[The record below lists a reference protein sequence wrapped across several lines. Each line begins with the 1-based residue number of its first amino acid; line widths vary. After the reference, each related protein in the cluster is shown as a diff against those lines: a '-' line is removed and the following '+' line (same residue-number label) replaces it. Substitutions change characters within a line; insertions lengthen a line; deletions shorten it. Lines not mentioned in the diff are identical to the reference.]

1 MTPCTSCRRH
11 VALEETAC
19 PFCGAAVTAS
29 APRPIRAVGKL
40 TRSAVFAGA
49 SLASGCWV
57 DKAPP
62 PTTPQP
68 PVHHTQSTASVGSI
82 RGVVTDR
89 ATGRPVDQVW
99 IQITP
104 NPYNAEDHD
113 RNKDSTTDA
122 NGRYSI
128 DLPPGDYRVAVQSA
142 DRREARP
149 EHLVTLQAGDSLSV
163 DFQIPVA
170 PTPPMPMPY
179 GAPPARR
186 RIV

>member
-1 MTPCTSCRRH
+1 MTPCPRCRRH
-11 VALEETAC
+11 VRESTC
-19 PFCGAAVTAS
+19 PFCGAAIMPVAS
-29 APRPIRAVGKL
+29 RPIIAVGRL

-62 PTTPQP
+62 PTTPTT
-68 PVHHTQSTASVGSI
+68 PVKQTPSNASRGTV
-82 RGVVTDR
+82 RGVVIDA
-89 ATGRPVDQVW
+89 ATGRPVNQAW

-113 RNKDSTTDA
+113 RNKDATTDVD
-122 NGRYSI
+122 GRYTVE
-128 DLPPGDYRVAVQSA
+128 LPPGDYRVAVQSA
-142 DRREARP
+142 DRAQPRP
-149 EHLVTLQAGDSLSV
+149 EHLVTVQAGDSLSV
-163 DFQIPVA
+163 DFQIALP

-186 RIV
+186 RVV

>member
-1 MTPCTSCRRH
+1 MTPCPSCRRH
-11 VALEETAC
+11 VRENTC
-19 PFCGAAVTAS
+19 PFCGAAVTPVA
-29 APRPIRAVGKL
+29 RPIVAVGRL

-62 PTTPQP
+62 PTTPTP
-68 PVHHTQSTASVGSI
+68 PVHHHTSSTSVGTV
-82 RGVVTDR
+82 RGVVTD
-89 ATGRPVDQVW
+89 ATTGQPVNQAW

-113 RNKDSTTDA
+113 RNKDATTDA
-122 NGRYSI
+122 NGRYSVE
-128 DLPPGDYRVAVQSA
+128 LPPGDYRVAVQSA
-142 DRREARP
+142 DRARPRP
-149 EHLVTLQAGDSLSV
+149 EHLVTLQAGDSLNV
-163 DFQIPVA
+163 DFQIGVP

-186 RIV
+186 RVV